1 MNEAPLHPTPAP
13 ISGPHQRSGTAWR
26 WWGLL
31 GGILVGFADAALM
44 NPLGIRFEINGRD
57 ASLLVGAYFGPS
69 FALLGYL
76 LGRVVEGR
84 RRDRENAALV
94 QAQME
99 TINAARARL
108 VQAEKLAA
116 LGQLAAT
123 IAHEVRNPLAV
134 MRSAAQNLGETLP
147 DPGEDGRQACSF
159 ILAEID
165 RLSSV
170 ITSLLAFA
178 RPPQIVPRAVP
189 VRELLERA
197 LLLAGEEMANKRV
210 RVRRDERDADATV
223 RADPDLVSQV
233 LLGLLTNAVEA
244 VPRGG
249 EIFLTARRTGDAV
262 EIDVADSGPGVAP
275 ELRAKIFEPFFTTRP
290 RGTGLGLAV
299 ARQIVEAHGGRLDA
313 GEARGG
319 GACFT
324 LRLPAAS
331 GTSLAAPADSSRRH
345 PSFEGA
351 RNLPGPG

>member
-1 MNEAPLHPTPAP
+1 MNDAPTHPTYPG
-13 ISGPHQRSGTAWR
+13 SGARRRSGTPWR

-31 GGILVGFADAALM
+31 GGVLIGFTDAALM
-44 NPLGIRFEINGRD
+44 ALLGARFEINGHD
-57 ASLLVGAYFGPS
+57 ASLLAGAYFGPS
-69 FALLGYL
+69 FAMLGYL
-76 LGRVVEGR
+76 LGRLVEGR
-84 RRDRENAALV
+84 RRDQENAALV

-99 TINAARARL
+99 AINAARARL

-123 IAHEVRNPLAV
+123 VAHEVRNPLAV

-147 DPGEDGRQACSF
+147 GSGDDGRQACSF

-165 RLSSV
+165 RLGSV

-178 RPPQIVPRAVP
+178 RPPQIVPRAVS
-189 VRELLERA
+189 VRELLDRA
-197 LLLAGEEMANKRV
+197 LLLAGEEMEKKRV
-210 RVRRDERDADATV
+210 RAHRDERNAPATV

-233 LLGLLTNAVEA
+233 LLGLLSNAVEA
-244 VPRGG
+244 VPQGG
-249 EIFLTARRTGDAV
+249 EISLRARPSGNAV
-262 EIDVADSGPGVAP
+262 EIDVADSGPGVPA

-299 ARQIVEAHGGRLDA
+299 ARQIAEAHGGRLDV

-324 LRLPAAS
+324 LRLP
-331 GTSLAAPADSSRRH
+331 TV
-345 PSFEGA
+345 E
-351 RNLPGPG
+351 N